1 MVFVNTVIVLRG
13 KSMIKVYTTHCPK
26 CHVLEMKLQKKNI
39 KFESCDDMD
48 EMTAKGI
55 KAAPSME
62 IDGIIYNF
70 TDAVKWVNEQ

>member
-1 MVFVNTVIVLRG
+1 
-13 KSMIKVYTTHCPK
+13 
-26 CHVLEMKLQKKNI
+26 MKLQKKNI